1 MTKKI
6 LILFLVGLF
15 TLSSY
20 NFVSA
25 IDTATGEAR
34 TTTSVG
40 SASSFFNI
48 DEINKL
54 IKEASNSANKSQQ
67 QLASVIKGADMMI
80 TNRITTLNNL
90 ISRIQGDNRLTS
102 DEKTALSA
110 EIQSTIS
117 GLNSLKATIDADT
130 DVAKARSD
138 AKKIVTDYYVFVKL
152 EPKIRL
158 LITLNNLEATSSNV
172 QTLVPQVQNLINT
185 LQGQGKDT
193 SGLTGLLTDISSQL
207 TTINT
212 TITKDKGLL
221 QGISA
226 TSKDNDT
233 VFSTVKSDL
242 SDIVKTDF
250 GKIRT
255 DFSQMKTAI
264 RQLISGSAA
273 PAPSATPAAT
283 P

>member
-6 LILFLVGLF
+6 LILFLAGLF

-25 IDTATGEAR
+25 IDNATGEAR

-40 SASSFFNI
+40 SANSFFNI

-110 EIQSTIS
+110 EIQSAIS

-158 LITLNNLEATSSNV
+158 LITLNNLETTSANI

-185 LQGQGKDT
+185 LQGQGKDAA
-193 SGLTGLLTDISSQL
+193 GLSVLLADISTQL
-207 TTINT
+207 TNINM

-221 QGISA
+221 QGIST

-233 VFSTVKSDL
+233 VFSSVKSDL

-264 RQLISGSAA
+264 RQLINGSAA
-273 PAPSATPAAT
+273 PAPSATPTAT